1 MADRLR
7 VGIVGCGGIAR
18 AHVNA
23 YRTIPEVDIVSVHD
37 VAASAAEAL
46 ARETDARIANSPQ
59 EMAAVDHLDAVSICT
74 PPALHF
80 QHCKPFLQAR
90 IPVLCEKPLE
100 ANVRAAGRL
109 AELARRSRTVFMT
122 AFCHRFHPAII
133 ELKKLIESGS
143 LGKPLLFRNMFGGY
157 LPLKGNHRAD
167 PALSGG
173 GVLID
178 NGSHS
183 VDLFRFLVGEPAA
196 VWAVAGNVMQ
206 KLPVEDIAMIV
217 LERRGK
223 VLGEITSS
231 YSLKGC
237 PNQLEWYGT
246 QGVAVVSYW
255 NPDEPDLKYKLE
267 GQAEWT
273 VVDCSAHPD
282 RFAGE
287 VGHFIDC
294 VRSGQRKAA
303 VTVEDG
309 YRASVIIQ
317 AAYESVGKGKKI
329 VLR

>member
-1 MADRLR
+1 MTDRVR

-23 YRTIPEVDIVSVHD
+23 YRSIPEVDIVSVHD

-46 ARETDARIANSPQ
+46 ARETDARIARSPQ
-59 EMAAVDHLDAVSICT
+59 EMALVDDLDAVSICT
-74 PPALHF
+74 PPGLHF
-80 QHCKPFLQAR
+80 EHCKPFLQAR

-100 ANVRAAGRL
+100 ANARAAGRL
-109 AELARRSRTVFMT
+109 AELARRSRTLFMT

-133 ELKKLIESGS
+133 ELKKLIDSGA
-143 LGKPLLFRNMFGGY
+143 LGRPLLFRNIFGGY
-157 LPLKGNHRAD
+157 LPLKGNHRAN

-183 VDLFRFLVGEPAA
+183 VDLFRFLVGEPTA
-196 VWAVAGNVMQ
+196 VQAIAGDVMQ
-206 KLPVEDIAMIV
+206 KLPIEDFCMIA
-217 LERRGK
+217 LERRGR
-223 VLGEITSS
+223 VFGEITSS

-237 PNQLEWYGT
+237 DNRVEWYGT

-255 NPDEPDLKYKLE
+255 NAGQPDLKYKLE
-267 GQAEWT
+267 GQTEWT
-273 VVDCSAHPD
+273 PVDCSAHPD

-287 VGHFIDC
+287 IAHFIGC
-294 VRSGQRKAA
+294 VQAGRRKAA
-303 VTVEDG
+303 ITADDG

-317 AAYESVGKGKKI
+317 AAYESAAKGRKI
-329 VLR
+329 AL